1 MYIKEGKII
10 MLERFLVKKLFG
22 LFDNEIVFNKDGS
35 TILVGPNGCGKTT
48 MLNMIKFIFVKNH
61 YRLFEYEFEY
71 IEFTIN
77 GQIIKLEKGEIE
89 QKDDFNDEINT
100 VKCIRYSLNGEM
112 LDEEYT
118 RNRRTLSP
126 SFWEKQIPDITRV
139 SSKVFRDLRTMKYVN
154 IEDMMEKYFGE
165 LTESVQREI
174 LNIPLEILKLLNEVN
189 VELIS
194 TNRLMT
200 ITSNTGPRYDVL
212 QTETVEIFSEE
223 LKEKISKVL
232 SEYANLS
239 QRLDAKFPTKIINA
253 IKEKKHLSEE
263 ELTEKSVEIE
273 NIRKKHIETGI
284 LEENEEDYLN
294 VNLDGIDYN
303 TASIL
308 TVYYEDTKIKLE
320 YLNEIS
326 NQIKIF
332 MEMLNKKLSPG
343 KELLIN
349 GSSGISVIQKQQN
362 RNIRLNNLSSGEQQ
376 EIVLLYELIFKTD
389 KNTLVL
395 IDEPEISLNV
405 KWQRDF
411 LEDISKII
419 DMNKSQV
426 LIATHSPQIIGDRWD
441 IVSNLGKVD

>member
-1 MYIKEGKII
+1 

-263 ELTEKSVEIE
+263 ELKEKSVEIE

-332 MEMLNKKLSPG
+332 MEMQNKKLSPG
-343 KELLIN
+343 KEVLIN

-362 RNIRLNNLSSGEQQ
+362 RKIRLNNLSSGEQQ

>member
-263 ELTEKSVEIE
+263 ELKEKSVEIE

>member
-263 ELTEKSVEIE
+263 ELKEKSVEIE

-349 GSSGISVIQKQQN
+349 GSRGISVIQKQQN

>member
-1 MYIKEGKII
+1 MIDK
-10 MLERFLVKKLFG
+10 FFVKKLFG
-22 LFDNEIVFNKDGS
+22 LFDNEINFNEGS

-48 MLNMIKFIFVKNH
+48 MLNMIKVIFGKNH

-71 IEFTIN
+71 IEFNIN
-77 GQIIKLEKGEIE
+77 GQLIKLEKGEVE
-89 QKDDFNDEINT
+89 QKDDFSDEINK
-100 VKCIRYSLNGEM
+100 VKCIRYSLNGTM
-112 LDEEYT
+112 LDDEYT
-118 RNRRTLSP
+118 RNRRTFSP
-126 SFWEKQIPDITRV
+126 AFWEKQLPNITRI
-139 SSKVFRDLRTMKYVN
+139 SSKVFRDLRTMKYIN
-154 IEDMMEKYFGE
+154 IEDMMENYFGE
-165 LTESVQREI
+165 LKESVQKEI
-174 LNIPLEILKLLNEVN
+174 LNTPIAILKLLNEVN

-200 ITSNTGPRYDVL
+200 ITSNTNSRYDLL

-253 IKEKKHLSEE
+253 IKRKKHLSEI
-263 ELTEKSVEIE
+263 ELKEKSIEIE

-284 LEENEEDYLN
+284 LEENDEDYLN
-294 VNLDGIDYN
+294 VNLDGIDFN

-320 YLNEIS
+320 YLDEIS
-326 NQIKIF
+326 DQIKVF
-332 MEMLNKKLSPG
+332 MEMLNKKLDPG

-349 GSSGISVIQKQQN
+349 GNNGMSVIQKQQC
-362 RNIRLNNLSSGEQQ
+362 RNIRLNTLSSGEQQ
-376 EIVLLYELIFKTD
+376 EIVLLYELIFKTN

-411 LEDISKII
+411 LSDISKII
-419 DMNKSQV
+419 DMNKAQV

-441 IVSNLGKVD
+441 MVSNLGKVD

>member
-174 LNIPLEILKLLNEVN
+174 LNIPLEILNLLNEVN

-263 ELTEKSVEIE
+263 ELKEKSVEIE

>member
-174 LNIPLEILKLLNEVN
+174 LNIPLEILKL
-189 VELIS
+189 
-194 TNRLMT
+194 
-200 ITSNTGPRYDVL
+200 
-212 QTETVEIFSEE
+212 
-223 LKEKISKVL
+223 
-232 SEYANLS
+232 
-239 QRLDAKFPTKIINA
+239 
-253 IKEKKHLSEE
+253 
-263 ELTEKSVEIE
+263 
-273 NIRKKHIETGI
+273 
-284 LEENEEDYLN
+284 
-294 VNLDGIDYN
+294 
-303 TASIL
+303 
-308 TVYYEDTKIKLE
+308 
-320 YLNEIS
+320 
-326 NQIKIF
+326 
-332 MEMLNKKLSPG
+332 
-343 KELLIN
+343 
-349 GSSGISVIQKQQN
+349 
-362 RNIRLNNLSSGEQQ
+362 
-376 EIVLLYELIFKTD
+376 KTY
-389 KNTLVL
+389 
-395 IDEPEISLNV
+395 
-405 KWQRDF
+405 
-411 LEDISKII
+411 
-419 DMNKSQV
+419 
-426 LIATHSPQIIGDRWD
+426 
-441 IVSNLGKVD
+441 